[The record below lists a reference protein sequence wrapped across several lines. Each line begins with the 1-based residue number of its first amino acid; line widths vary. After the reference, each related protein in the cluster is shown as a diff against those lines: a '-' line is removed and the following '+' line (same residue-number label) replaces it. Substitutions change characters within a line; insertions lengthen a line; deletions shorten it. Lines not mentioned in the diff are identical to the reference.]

1 MRYKYIYKPILHYS
15 MSTILTDKYFP
26 DMPKFPDIKATAIG
40 RQQGKTDLTAASFG
54 IVPNPMADPN
64 SIYHNKRVHTT
75 NLRRVDPNTYEEV
88 IGKAWVIPF
97 TVDTLLPLT
106 EVTQRIDAAL
116 DKLGL
121 YTNWKI
127 NYNDYTITA
136 IEKNK
141 VELK

>member
-1 MRYKYIYKPILHYS
+1 
-15 MSTILTDKYFP
+15 
-26 DMPKFPDIKATAIG
+26 MPKFPNIRPTAIG
-40 RQQGKTDLTAASFG
+40 RQLGKTDLTAASFS
-54 IVPNPMADPN
+54 IVPEPAADPN

-75 NLRRVDPNTYEEV
+75 NLRRIDTNTHEEV
-88 IGKAWVIPF
+88 IGKVWVIPF

-121 YTNWKI
+121 YTNWEI

-136 IEKNK
+136 MEKNK